1 MSTSFFQ
8 APFVQTALPVMLTV
22 LIGVL
27 VNKRAF
33 DETIRRFDDIDRRF
47 DELVARLDGILSA
60 R

>member
-1 MSTSFFQ
+1 MGGAFFQ
-8 APFVQTALPVMLTV
+8 TPFAQTALPVMLTV

-33 DETIRRFDDIDRRF
+33 DAAIRRFDEIDRRF
-47 DELVARLDGILSA
+47 DELVARVDRALSA